1 MNEPFQH
8 LKTKSLIS
16 KLLQNFSLADALSDF
31 AQSWYDAI
39 WLLIF
44 N

>member
-1 MNEPFQH
+1 MNDPFQH
-8 LKTKSLIS
+8 FKIKNWIS
-16 KLLQNFSLADALSDF
+16 KLLQNFSLADSFNDF
-31 AQSWYDAI
+31 AQSWYGVI